1 MGDEE
6 IRQGRDRECG
16 NHADRRPSG
25 GTLPICSHFRNI
37 LGVYS
42 LNFAFALEDENFH
55 SPNEFFRLE
64 SFRRGQRAYVMLM
77 EKLAERGL

>member
-1 MGDEE
+1 LG
-6 IRQGRDRECG
+6 GLFSL
-16 NHADRRPSG
+16 NG
-25 GTLPICSHFRNI
+25 GTLPLYSHFHEI

-55 SPNEFFRLE
+55 SPNEFFRLD